1 MLRIGFIGAGR
12 IADMHYEGY
21 RDNPRARLYAICDTD
36 PDILAR
42 RASQWEVENTYDDYR
57 RMLEDPSIDAVEVI
71 TPHHLHRQMAI
82 DALDAG
88 KHVSVQKPM
97 ALTVADADEM
107 IAAAQRSGK
116 MLRVIE
122 NYRYY
127 TPVREAKRLLDDGA
141 IGEPVSIRIK
151 SLTGNAKHGWD
162 IPTGAQNWRSDPAL
176 AGDGSMVFDHGQHIW
191 SLAMYFMG
199 GVESTFAYMG
209 REPAESFHELL
220 PGTLLD
226 NPTMASWKHRGADR
240 FGSWEAV
247 YSAGMVIPSR
257 YYPIYVWLEI
267 TGSSGILW
275 INGFIGDALDRP
287 PLEMYRDGE
296 VTGFTNIASNYAASF
311 ADAGHDFAGAI
322 LEGREADMTGEEA
335 REVLRFSLAVIRSG
349 RERREVMMDEIS
361 G

>member
-1 MLRIGFIGAGR
+1 MLRIGFIGVGR

-21 RDNPRARLYAICDTD
+21 RDNPHARLYAICDTD
-36 PDILAR
+36 SDLLAR
-42 RASQWEVENTYDDYR
+42 RAGQWEVENTYDDYR
-57 RMLEDPSIDAVEVI
+57 RMLDDPRIDAVEVI
-71 TPHHLHRQMAI
+71 TPHHLHRQMTI

-107 IAAAQRSGK
+107 IAAARRSGK

-127 TPVREAKRLLDDGA
+127 KPVKEAKRLLDDGA
-141 IGEPVSIRIK
+141 IGEPLSIRIK
-151 SLTGNAKHGWD
+151 SLTGNAEHGWD
-162 IPTGAQNWRSDPAL
+162 IPAGAQDWRSDPAR

-191 SLAMYFMG
+191 SLAMFFMG
-199 GVESTFAYMG
+199 DVESTFAYMG
-209 REPAESFHELL
+209 REEAVSFHELR

-226 NPTMASWKHRGADR
+226 NPTMASWKHRSGDR
-240 FGSWEAV
+240 FGTWEAV
-247 YSAGMVIPSR
+247 YSPGMVIRSR

-275 INGFIGDALDRP
+275 INGFIGDQLDRP

-296 VTGFTNIASNYAASF
+296 VTGFANISSGYKSSF
-311 ADAGHDFAGAI
+311 ADAGHDFAQAI
-322 LEGREADMTGEEA
+322 LEGRTADMTDEEG
-335 REVLRFSLAVIRSG
+335 RDVLRFSLAVIRSG
-349 RERREVMMDEIS
+349 RERREVMLDEIT